1 MGNSRF
7 PLNWK
12 VHSTSGKPLKSAVE
26 SKRED
31 TIGTLEEE
39 SRNCDDRSE
48 YKTCPPP
55 PHRQTQQP
63 TKYLNLQKSQQ
74 NPRSL
79 PSEEIE
85 QIVNH
90 LEKN

>member
-39 SRNCDDRSE
+39 SRNCDD
-48 YKTCPPP
+48 
-55 PHRQTQQP
+55 
-63 TKYLNLQKSQQ
+63 L
-74 NPRSL
+74 
-79 PSEEIE
+79 
-85 QIVNH
+85 NH
-90 LEKN
+90 LAISHLLAMCFVADEGIEREKRGKRKRERVTRGAVL

>member
-31 TIGTLEEE
+31 TIGTLEED
-39 SRNCDDRSE
+39 SRNCGD
-48 YKTCPPP
+48 
-55 PHRQTQQP
+55 
-63 TKYLNLQKSQQ
+63 LNQLVIS
-74 NPRSL
+74 NVFAMFL
-79 PSEEIE
+79 VADEGIE
-85 QIVNH
+85 R
-90 LEKN
+90 EKRRKGKRERVTRGAVL